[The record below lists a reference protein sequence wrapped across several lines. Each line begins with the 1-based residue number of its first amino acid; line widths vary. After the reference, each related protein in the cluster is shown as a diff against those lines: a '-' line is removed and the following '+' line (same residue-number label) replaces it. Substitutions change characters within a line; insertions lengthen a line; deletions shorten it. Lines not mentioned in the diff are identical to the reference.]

1 MKDLYL
7 IGASGFGREVADTVR
22 SVNDAAGED
31 GVGRRGGQNGEV
43 LFAFVDGKSPFDEGP
58 VYRIA
63 GYIDDDA
70 SKWGLSINGVEVV
83 GGIDFLKALALERE
97 KSGTDE
103 GVKPYVALALGEPKT
118 KKLLAEKLEG
128 FVLWETIIHPTAVI
142 SPYCRI
148 GQGSILQAG
157 AFVGPNVQMGRHCC
171 LNVNSGIGHDAVIGD
186 FSSIMGNCDVTGGVV
201 LKEGVYVSTCVGIIP
216 SLTIGENAVIGAG
229 AVVIRDVE
237 AGATVVGNPARRI
250 K

>member
-1 MKDLYL
+1 MKNLYI

-22 SVNDAAGED
+22 SVNDAASKCGAGQD
-31 GVGRRGGQNGEV
+31 GRPSLAAIDAR
-43 LFAFVDGKSPFDEGP
+43 SPLDEGP

-70 SKWGLSINGVEVV
+70 SKWGMSINGVEVV
-83 GGIDFLKALALERE
+83 GGIDFLKSLACGQE
-97 KSGTDE
+97 KGGAGEDR
-103 GVKPYVALALGEPKT
+103 KPYAALALGEPKT
-118 KKLLAEKLEG
+118 KRILAEKLDG
-128 FVLWETIIHPTAVI
+128 FVLWETIIHPTAVV

-171 LNVNSGIGHDAVIGD
+171 LNVNSGIGHDAVIGN